1 VARASQKL
9 SLKGRAIALL
19 ARREHSSTELRRK
32 LLRIARE
39 RDAAAAA
46 SDSESGES
54 PPKAAPEDED
64 AAALGTQARIE
75 EVDTLLAWL
84 QAQGYLSETRF
95 VESRIHARAA
105 RHGNLRIRQELAQHG
120 LAPDADQLER
130 LKESEFDRAR
140 AIWQRKFGN
149 SSPETTREPAERA
162 RQMRFL
168 AGRGFSADVIR
179 RLLRYSGGDGE

>member
-1 VARASQKL
+1 M
-9 SLKGRAIALL
+9 
-19 ARREHSSTELRRK
+19 
-32 LLRIARE
+32 
-39 RDAAAAA
+39 
-46 SDSESGES
+46 
-54 PPKAAPEDED
+54 AAPESED
-64 AAALGTQARIE
+64 TAALGTQARIE

-149 SSPETTREPAERA
+149 SSPETRREPAERA

-179 RLLRYSGGDGE
+179 RLLRNPDGDGE